1 MTFRVQPLA
10 GHHGSR
16 KRSHLHRRG
25 SWSDLRLQQIVS
37 PKSLCDPN
45 GREPVDLPG
54 PLKLRASLPLKING
68 WKMIHFLLGW
78 HFSGAMLAS
87 GSVLHFWVIS
97 QNLLLILSFS
107 LANQVFGNQGF
118 LSENVDRCLFGELMP
133 NKFILGGHFCHTF
146 WTTLPPIIMVQLKMG
161 PSNSSYLSNTA
172 IFRFQDYGRKGAP
185 Q

>member
-1 MTFRVQPLA
+1 MTFRLQPLA

-25 SWSDLRLQQIVS
+25 SWSDLRLQ
-37 PKSLCDPN
+37 
-45 GREPVDLPG
+45 PVDLPG
-54 PLKLRASLPLKING
+54 PLKLRASKAPENQWLEDDSFPFGMAFFRGEL
-68 WKMIHFLLGW
+68 
-78 HFSGAMLAS
+78 LAS